1 MKNKYSSRKIIIPCF
16 IFIIIFAIGSSAYF
30 FNRLQKIFQTRQ
42 NQEAF
47 AHIEDFA
54 TTAAENTRLN
64 FFRNWQ
70 TVEGIAI
77 FCESYIGTDFGKLK
91 TFIHSKKYDWNILRI
106 TLCTE
111 NGMMYNEMGEV
122 VFREKLKN
130 YIGALKD
137 LKKVYSQDGMIL
149 DYLQYV
155 DSNIL
160 INGSKLIGVSTSID
174 INSVLLFNNTKQFD
188 AQEYLCLI
196 DNNGTKIAEGQNQ
209 ELNFPGNLFTY
220 LKDCDVINVNK
231 EYFSISTSLQES
243 KVFKGI
249 MKNNNTNVNHYFAC
263 YPIEPRDKYEP
274 TRCHL
279 LFMVPEEVVGRNHYD
294 FSKYLTRVSGIL
306 ITIICI
312 LMLLVFLLAYK
323 SKSKMIQNSMEQKE
337 VSQNE
342 KLKIALAMAEQSN
355 SAKTSFLSN
364 MSHDIRTPLNAIISM
379 SDFALQ
385 EKDIPPK
392 VLNYLGIIKNSSNH
406 LMQLINNVLDM
417 TRIESGKMLIKNDPF
432 DISVLINDVTNIIR
446 PDCKKKK
453 ITLYTESDI
462 EHNLLVGDKL
472 NVQRIL
478 INLLSNAVKFTPE
491 LGSIWF
497 TIEENKSIRAGTCSL
512 KISVEDTGFGI
523 KKENLETIFKP
534 FTRENNTKT
543 SNIEGTGLGLAI
555 TKNLIEAMGGCIF
568 VESEENKGTKF
579 VVEIFFPICMDEKI
593 QVDTAPK
600 DDNKFGYNF
609 GGINALVVEDN
620 SINRQIINVLLQ
632 HININCDFAENG
644 KIALEKFNKA
654 PKKTFDLI
662 YMDIQMPELNGYET
676 TEALRNGENEEGHTI
691 PIIAM
696 TANVFDEDVEKCR
709 KAGMNAHIGKPIDPS
724 QLAYVTNQVLSKNKT
739 DEFTKIVGGGY
750 FISDK

>member
-16 IFIIIFAIGSSAYF
+16 VLIFIFAIGTSTYF
-30 FNRLQKIFQTRQ
+30 FNRLQNIFQTRQ

-47 AHIEDFA
+47 AHIEDYV
-54 TTAAENTRLN
+54 TTAAKNTHMN
-64 FFRNWQ
+64 FYRNWQ
-70 TVEGIAI
+70 TVEAISI
-77 FCESYIGTDFGKLK
+77 FCESYTGTDFVKLK
-91 TFIHSKKYDWNILRI
+91 TFLHDKKYDWNILRI

-122 VFREKLKN
+122 VSRGKLKN
-130 YIGALKD
+130 YLGALKD
-137 LKKVYSQDGMIL
+137 LKKVYSQDGIVL

-155 DSNIL
+155 DSKIL
-160 INGSKLIGVSTSID
+160 INGSKLVGVSTSID
-174 INSVLLFNNTKQFD
+174 INSVLHFDDSKQFD
-188 AQEYLCLI
+188 SQGYMCLI
-196 DNNGTKIAEGQNQ
+196 DNNGSKIAEAHNQNFN
-209 ELNFPGNLFTY
+209 LPGNLFSY

-231 EYFSISTSLQES
+231 ESISISQSLQES
-243 KVFKGI
+243 KIFMGI
-249 MKNNNTNVNHYFAC
+249 MKNYHTNENHYFVC
-263 YPIEPRDKYEP
+263 YPIEPREKYEP

-279 LFMVPEEVVGRNHYD
+279 LFMVPDEVVSRNHYD
-294 FSKYLTRVSGIL
+294 FSRYLTRVSGIL
-306 ITIICI
+306 ITIICV
-312 LMLLVFLLAYK
+312 LMLLVFLMAYK

-432 DISVLINDVTNIIR
+432 DMAILIDDVTSIIR

-453 ITLYTESDI
+453 ITLYTESSI

-497 TIEENKSIRAGTCSL
+497 TIEENKSIRVGTCSL
-512 KISVEDTGFGI
+512 KITVEDTGFGI

-543 SNIEGTGLGLAI
+543 SNVEGTGLGLAI

-579 VVEIFFPICMDEKI
+579 VVEIFFPICSEEKI
-593 QVDTAPK
+593 QEENSSK
-600 DDNKFGYNF
+600 EDNKFGYDF
-609 GGINALVVEDN
+609 GGITALVVEDN

-654 PKKTFDLI
+654 QKNTYDLI

-676 TEALRNGENEEGHTI
+676 TEALRNGEKEEGHII

-724 QLAYVTNQVLSKNKT
+724 QLAYVTNQVLSKKNG
-739 DEFTKIVGGGY
+739 DGFTQIVGGGY
-750 FISDK
+750 FISNN